1 MIDKFDGDYQFLSN
15 FYEGRPFLYEG
26 VLYRS
31 AEAAYQSQKTTD
43 MFLRLTISKMSPK
56 SSKKAGRK
64 LELRP
69 NWEDIKYDVM
79 AGILREKFRDK
90 RLRTLLMETGSDLL
104 VEGNTWHDNTWGIC
118 SCDKCK
124 GKPGKN
130 WLGIILM
137 DIRKEI
143 LIEETDAAKVK
154 EIVNQII
161 QNNSK
166 EDAATAIKLERI
178 YSDIRDKRVK
188 ELIRDDILRLIET
201 DNKGTE
207 EV

>member
-1 MIDKFDGDYQFLSN
+1 MIDRFDGGYQFLSN
-15 FYEGRPFLYEG
+15 FYEGRSFLYEG
-26 VLYRS
+26 VLYSS

-56 SSKKAGRK
+56 ASKKAGRK
-64 LELRP
+64 LEIRP
-69 NWEDIKYDVM
+69 DWEDIKYDVM
-79 AGILREKFRDK
+79 TGILREKFRDK

-124 GKPGKN
+124 GKPGQN
-130 WLGIILM
+130 RLGIILM

-143 LIEETDAAKVK
+143 QIEEADAVKVK

-161 QNNSK
+161 QNSPK

-188 ELIRDDILRLIET
+188 ELIRDDILRLTET
-201 DNKGTE
+201 AYDDYE
-207 EV
+207 ED